1 MKTFIYRITLL
12 LIAATSLFTA
22 CNDKSNNPEPS
33 LTNCTGCKFL
43 FTESADVAL
52 PGYNLTSGNYRVF
65 WSEVQKGPVTQKTYI
80 KAPMTGTSF
89 ELTTADIQAGKV
101 QVLDI
106 CPNCNM
112 IAMMPFE
119 GKVTGKNATP
129 GVAADKAKWLIEAKI
144 IRVPAFAFGEVRDT
158 VYVKQY
164 FTANF
169 VNN

>member
-12 LIAATSLFTA
+12 FAGIALFAA
-22 CNDKSNNPEPS
+22 CNDKSNNPEPE
-33 LTNCTGCKFL
+33 LTNCAGCQFL
-43 FTESADVAL
+43 FTERADLVI
-52 PGYNLTSGNYRVF
+52 PGYNFTSGDYRVF
-65 WSEVQKGPVTQKTYI
+65 WSEVQKGPVTQRTYI

-101 QVLDI
+101 KVLDV

-112 IAMMPFE
+112 IEMMPYE
-119 GKVTGKNATP
+119 GKVIGTNTTP

-144 IRVPAFAFGEVRDT
+144 IRVPAFAFGNLRDT

-164 FTANF
+164 FRANF
-169 VNN
+169 VID